1 MISKITRAIQTS
13 ILLLFCLITL
23 LLMGEMPVWAIDKA
37 YYHLVI
43 LGDPHLPG
51 KYISSKEKV
60 IKNIN
65 TWTDVDEAI
74 AIGDICEIS
83 GTNEEYATAKIF
95 SKA

>member
-1 MISKITRAIQTS
+1 
-13 ILLLFCLITL
+13 
-23 LLMGEMPVWAIDKA
+23 MPVWAIDKA

-95 SKA
+95 SKAWTNRCILLWVTTIIYTRIDRERRAIS